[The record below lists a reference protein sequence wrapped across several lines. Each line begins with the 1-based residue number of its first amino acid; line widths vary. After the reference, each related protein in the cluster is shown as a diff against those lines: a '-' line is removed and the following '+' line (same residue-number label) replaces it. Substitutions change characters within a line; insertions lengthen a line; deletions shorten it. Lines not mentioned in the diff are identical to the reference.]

1 MAGTKIESA
10 IQQVASAVEKTDT
23 AGSLGIKG
31 MLWNNVGNM
40 AAMAIIAGAFLYLGQ
55 DFIRQSKEDRI
66 MFRDELKNIRNSQEA
81 RWEKTD
87 ATHGRSMEKM
97 GDTINRAS
105 ASLESAVKELKE
117 ANRRNKSGDPGVSI
131 RPINP

>member
-1 MAGTKIESA
+1 MSGTKIETA
-10 IQQVASAVEKTDT
+10 INGVAQAVEKTESN
-23 AGSLGIKG
+23 GSLGIKG

-66 MFRDELKNIRNSQEA
+66 MFREELKHLRTSQES

-87 ATHGRSMEKM
+87 LTHGRSMEKM
-97 GDTINRAS
+97 GNTVERAVT
-105 ASLESAVKELKE
+105 SLETAVKELKE
-117 ANRRNKSGDPGVSI
+117 TNNRVVRPLSPPGG
-131 RPINP
+131 

>member
-1 MAGTKIESA
+1 MAGTKIETA
-10 IQQVASAVEKTDT
+10 LQQVATAVEKTDS
-23 AGSLGIKG
+23 GSLGIKG

-66 MFRDELKNIRNSQEA
+66 MFREELKALRDTQSQ

-87 ATHGRSMEKM
+87 STHAKAMERM
-97 GDTINRAS
+97 GTIVERAVT
-105 ASLESAVKELKE
+105 SLESATKEIHNTSRQMQKTG
-117 ANRRNKSGDPGVSI
+117 AVPPG
-131 RPINP
+131 